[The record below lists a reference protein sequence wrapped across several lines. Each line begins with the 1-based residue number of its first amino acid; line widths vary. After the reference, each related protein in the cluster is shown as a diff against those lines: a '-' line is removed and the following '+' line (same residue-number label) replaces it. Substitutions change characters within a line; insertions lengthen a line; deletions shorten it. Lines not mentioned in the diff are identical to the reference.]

1 MQGKFHHQFHISS
14 SFDST
19 FISTLNFV
27 FDTWC
32 CSIEMISSVKITQ
45 KFPIRIISVQSF
57 CLGVT
62 PTCDGFLF
70 KLTSI
75 NNQSNSGKTRFE
87 SWMDDFLG
95 EKSQSVTRI

>member
-1 MQGKFHHQFHISS
+1 M
-14 SFDST
+14 
-19 FISTLNFV
+19 
-27 FDTWC
+27 
-32 CSIEMISSVKITQ
+32 Q

-62 PTCDGFLF
+62 PTF

-75 NNQSNSGKTRFE
+75 KNQSNSGKTSFE
-87 SWMDDFLG
+87 SWMDDFFL